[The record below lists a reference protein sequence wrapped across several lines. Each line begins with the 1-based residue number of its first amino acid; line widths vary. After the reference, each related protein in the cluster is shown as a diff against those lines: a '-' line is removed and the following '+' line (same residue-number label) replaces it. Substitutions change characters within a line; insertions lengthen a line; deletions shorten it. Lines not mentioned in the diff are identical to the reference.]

1 MGYIR
6 ESMVAAPGE
15 FSIRGDIV
23 DIYALNEENPI
34 RISLFDAEVDR
45 MAFFEPATQKSFEN
59 PITEVLVLPAQD
71 TVFPPSTI
79 TIRSE
84 EINKVINKRI
94 KSVKDE
100 TVKQRLTT
108 HFTDFIEKLE
118 LGELPENPRMYTSL
132 LFEEETTIMD
142 YIPGHAL
149 LSMVEDGRTLD

>member
-1 MGYIR
+1 VELAFSSPEFRSQRVEAMHFLTTGQKGIVIIPTAGFKKLLSPVSVWKQHNLHFTVGEEIDYEGLPEKLVAMGYIR

-71 TVFPPSTI
+71 TVLPPSTI

-84 EINKVINKRI
+84 
-94 KSVKDE
+94 
-100 TVKQRLTT
+100 
-108 HFTDFIEKLE
+108 
-118 LGELPENPRMYTSL
+118 
-132 LFEEETTIMD
+132 
-142 YIPGHAL
+142 
-149 LSMVEDGRTLD
+149 